1 MGTLA
6 PLQPMSRVLL
16 DMSHS
21 LEQIACQQ
29 RYASGLFRALMAM
42 GLSIGCA
49 CRKSEAIRGVEM
61 SISHCQH
68 VDVNVKKL
76 TKI

>member
-29 RYASGLFRALMAM
+29 CYASRLLRAPVAM
-42 GLSIGCA
+42 GLSLGCA
-49 CRKSEAIRGVEM
+49 CSKNEAIRGVEM